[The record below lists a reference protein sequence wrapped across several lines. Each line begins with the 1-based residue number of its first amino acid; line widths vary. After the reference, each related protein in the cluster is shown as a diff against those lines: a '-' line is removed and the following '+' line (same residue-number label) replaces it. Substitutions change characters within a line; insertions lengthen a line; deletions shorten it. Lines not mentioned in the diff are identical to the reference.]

1 MTTTNPEPCKPDK
14 DENSKA
20 WADAKIT
27 ELVKFSMGQGNKL
40 LTGNDVRDKL
50 TSLQQRQA
58 LIIIQAQKLH
68 KRMIKKTKPELP
80 HMGKNEQL
88 FDMFAEKIA
97 RKLSEIE
104 QEAEKKKQDLDKN
117 RVPRNLPTR
126 PDLFDPKAST

>member
-14 DENSKA
+14 DEKSKV

-27 ELVKFSMGQGNKL
+27 ELVKFSIGQGNKL

-80 HMGKNEQL
+80 PMGRNEQL

-104 QEAEKKKQDLDKN
+104 QEVEKKKQDLDKG

-126 PDLFDPKAST
+126 PDLFDPKANT